1 MDLSLW
7 LSCSFLPQG
16 RVERTTHRGEL
27 ERNAASSAFTAGGRR
42 LKQQI
47 EPFPCYRVSENQEV
61 SFTHRSYRTGKN
73 AAFCHLQQRTKPK
86 AQKPKVEKA
95 WEKIAKDNL

>member
-1 MDLSLW
+1 
-7 LSCSFLPQG
+7 
-16 RVERTTHRGEL
+16 VERTTHRGEL
-27 ERNAASSAFTAGGRR
+27 ERNAVSSAFTAGGQR

-47 EPFPCYRVSENQEV
+47 EPFPCYRVSENQEI

-73 AAFCHLQQRTKPK
+73 AAFCHLHQRTKPK

-95 WEKIAKDNL
+95 WKKIAKDNL

>member
-27 ERNAASSAFTAGGRR
+27 ERNAASSAFTAGGQR

-61 SFTHRSYRTGKN
+61 SFTHSK
-73 AAFCHLQQRTKPK
+73 LQDWKKCSLLSSSAEDQ
-86 AQKPKVEKA
+86 
-95 WEKIAKDNL
+95 AKSPEAKS